1 MDGMSEGEHRI
12 RRGELRWQQ
21 VLERYGTGEA
31 GVAAVVTPV
40 AVATS
45 SSTGGVAAAVVTPAA
60 VVASSSMEGTAA
72 AVVTPAAA
80 AASAMGGAVVAK
92 FMACTGVVFVSGD
105 RNGLPGT
112 RTREPSMGSFSARCL
127 QGSPAAHV
135 IRLLRVVLP
144 SAGG

>member
-1 MDGMSEGEHRI
+1 M
-12 RRGELRWQQ
+12 
-21 VLERYGTGEA
+21 
-31 GVAAVVTPV
+31 
-40 AVATS
+40 
-45 SSTGGVAAAVVTPAA
+45 GGVAAAVVTPAA
-60 VVASSSMEGTAA
+60 VATSSSMEGATV

-80 AASAMGGAVVAK
+80 AAMGGAVVAK
-92 FMACTGVVFVSGD
+92 FMACTGVVFASGD
-105 RNGLPGT
+105 RNGLPDT